1 MTNIKQK
8 VEEGWI
14 YCRIVVEMLGKPM
27 EHVDKSIRGVLD
39 KIKEEK
45 DFIVIKG
52 KLAKPKKRDTGAK
65 EAGVIQEMWSTFAEV
80 ELLFKNLTAITYFC
94 FEYMPS
100 SIEIIEPQNFSARAI
115 EMSEFFN
122 DLQSRLHQVVM
133 AAKQMKSKELFL
145 NKSINGLLNNFIFV
159 ALSSNPE
166 LSSDQL
172 AKMTGVHK
180 ERIEDFLDRLVDE
193 GKVEMNGEKYK
204 RALDGG
210 KKSG

>member
-14 YCRIVVEMLGKPM
+14 YCRVVVEMLGKPI

-52 KLAKPKKRDTGAK
+52 KLAKPKKRETGVK

-80 ELLFKNLTAITYFC
+80 ELLFKDLTAVTYFC

-100 SIEIIEPQNFSARAI
+100 SIEIIEPQTFSARAI

-122 DLQSRLHQVVM
+122 DLQTKLHQVVM
-133 AAKQMKSKELFL
+133 AAKQMKSKQIFL
-145 NKSINGLLNNFIFV
+145 EKNIQGLLNNFV
-159 ALSSNPE
+159 LVTLSRGE
-166 LSSDQL
+166 LTSEQL
-172 AKMTGVHK
+172 AKLSGVGQ
-180 ERIEDFLDRLVDE
+180 EMIEDFLDKLIDD
-193 GKVEMNGEKYK
+193 GKIEMNGENYRRLSQKTQ
-204 RALDGG
+204 
-210 KKSG
+210 S